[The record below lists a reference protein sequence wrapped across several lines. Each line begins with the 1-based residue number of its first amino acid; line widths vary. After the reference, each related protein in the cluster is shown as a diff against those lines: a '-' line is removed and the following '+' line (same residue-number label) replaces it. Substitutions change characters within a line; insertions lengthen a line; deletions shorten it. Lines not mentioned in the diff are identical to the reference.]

1 MGKKRVAIET
11 KEELLKSSDKAE
23 KSVSDTTNKKK
34 SSKILRNA
42 NIYIRVSYN
51 NVRITITNEN
61 GDVLSWS
68 TSGSLGFKGPR
79 KSTPYA
85 ASKVVE
91 AVFERLGNIELEE
104 ANILIRGIGG
114 GRDTSI
120 RSLVARGISI
130 ASIQDITPVPHNG
143 CRPRKARR
151 V

>member
-1 MGKKRVAIET
+1 M
-11 KEELLKSSDKAE
+11 
-23 KSVSDTTNKKK
+23 
-34 SSKILRNA
+34 RNA

-51 NVRITITNEN
+51 NVRITITDDKGN
-61 GDVLSWS
+61 VLSWS

-91 AVFERLGNIELEE
+91 AVFERLGNVELEE

-120 RSLVARGISI
+120 RSLVAKGISI

>member
-1 MGKKRVAIET
+1 MGKKRVATET
-11 KEELLKSSDKAE
+11 KEDLLKSSDKTE
-23 KSVSDTTNKKK
+23 KSVFGTTKKKK
-34 SSKILRNA
+34 SAKVLRNA
-42 NIYIRVSYN
+42 RIYIRVSYN
-51 NVRITITNEN
+51 NVMITITDDKGN
-61 GDVLSWS
+61 VLSWS

-91 AVFERLGNIELEE
+91 SVFERLGNTELEE
-104 ANILIRGIGG
+104 ANVLIRGIGG
-114 GRDTSI
+114 GRDTAM
-120 RSLVARGISI
+120 RSLIAKGISI

>member
-11 KEELLKSSDKAE
+11 KEDLLKSSDKTG
-23 KSVSDTTNKKK
+23 KSVLSTTKKKK
-34 SSKILRNA
+34 SSKVLRNA

-51 NVRITITNEN
+51 NVRTTITDDKGN
-61 GDVLSWS
+61 VLSWS

-91 AVFERLGNIELEE
+91 AVFERLGNVELEE

-120 RSLVARGISI
+120 RSLVAKGISI

>member
-1 MGKKRVAIET
+1 MGKKRVATET
-11 KEELLKSSDKAE
+11 KEELLKSSDKTGTA
-23 KSVSDTTNKKK
+23 VSDTGKKK
-34 SSKILRNA
+34 KTSKILRNA
-42 NIYIRVSYN
+42 KINIRVSYN
-51 NVRITITNEN
+51 NVMINITNEK
-61 GDVLSWS
+61 GDVLAWS
-68 TSGSLGFKGPR
+68 TSGSLGYKGPR

-130 ASIQDITPVPHNG
+130 ASIQDVTPVPHNG